1 MSERRQSV
9 MPVVMSLLAA
19 AVLSACASSGQVSPA
34 PKLDLPVLQSAAE
47 ADLSRWWLRFEDA
60 QLSQLIDAAFQHNSN
75 LKVAVA
81 RVEESAALLR
91 ISRSYLFPT
100 VDASMGATRSRSTE
114 VGLNPA
120 PSPIINNT
128 YTAGINVAYELDL
141 WGRVRSGADAASARY
156 LATREAQNALRSS
169 LAAQV
174 AQTWFTLLAL
184 DQRLALARNTL
195 ATREE
200 ALRVQNRLF
209 AAGSVGPLSV
219 RQAESERESVAAS
232 IPRLLSA
239 QANTERALSVLIG
252 ASPRAIV
259 EQHVQRS
266 PRDVLP
272 PPPSIPGGL
281 DSELLARRPDIR
293 EAEATLVAASAS
305 VKEARADFFPR
316 ITLTGS
322 YGRESTDLS
331 DLFTGPAAVWNLAA
345 GLTQPIFGAG
355 RIHAQVDAAEARR
368 KQAEANYVYVVQG
381 AFREVYDSLG
391 SVGAAGDALQAQER
405 QVIALRETQRI
416 AQRRYEAGLAPYL
429 EVLDAQRNLLSSESA
444 RIETQAERLIST
456 VDVFR
461 ALGGG
466 WESAQN

>member
-1 MSERRQSV
+1 MSDRRHPV
-9 MPVVMSLLAA
+9 MPVLMGLLAA
-19 AVLSACASSGQVSPA
+19 AVLSACASSAKLSPA
-34 PKLDLPVLQSAAE
+34 PKLDLPALQSAAE
-47 ADLSRWWLRFEDA
+47 TDLSRWWLRFEDA
-60 QLSQLIDAAFQHNSN
+60 QLNQLIDTALQHNSN
-75 LKVAVA
+75 LKAAAA

-91 ISRSYLFPT
+91 VSRSYLFPT
-100 VDASMGATRSRSTE
+100 VDAGLGATRSRSTE
-114 VGLNPA
+114 LGLNPA
-120 PSPIINNT
+120 PNPIINNT
-128 YTAGINVAYELDL
+128 YTASLNVSYELDL
-141 WGRVRSGADAASARY
+141 WGRVRSGADAASARF
-156 LATREAQNALRSS
+156 LATREAQNGLRSAI
-169 LAAQV
+169 AAQV

-184 DQRLALARNTL
+184 DQRLTLARNTL

-209 AAGSVGPLSV
+209 DVGSVGPLSV

-232 IPRLLSA
+232 IPRLVSA
-239 QANTERALSVLIG
+239 QASTERALAVLIG

-259 EQHVQRS
+259 EERVQRAE
-266 PRDVLP
+266 RDALPLP
-272 PPPSIPGGL
+272 PQIPGGL
-281 DSELLARRPDIR
+281 DSTLLTRRPDIR
-293 EAEATLVAASAS
+293 EAEASLAAASAS

-368 KQAEANYVYVVQG
+368 KQAEASYVNAVQA

-391 SVGAAGDALQAQER
+391 NVGAASEALLAQDR
-405 QVIALRETQRI
+405 QVTALRETQRI

-429 EVLDAQRNLLSSESA
+429 EVLDAQRNLLSTESA
-444 RIETQAERLIST
+444 RIETQAERLNST

-466 WESAQN
+466 WESAAN